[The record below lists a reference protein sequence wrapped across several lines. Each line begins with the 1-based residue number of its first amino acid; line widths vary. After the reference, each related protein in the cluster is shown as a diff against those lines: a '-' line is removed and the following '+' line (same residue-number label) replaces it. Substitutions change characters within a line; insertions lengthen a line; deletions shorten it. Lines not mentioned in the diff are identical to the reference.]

1 MSNIKN
7 LISNNQ
13 SIWLD
18 SISKQMLDSG
28 DLSKIID
35 LGITGIT
42 SNPSIFDKAISSS
55 EVYDETIREISN
67 NISDPKGV
75 FEELAIRDIQRAS
88 DLLFKIYKQSEGTDG
103 FVSLEV
109 DPFLA
114 NNTEE
119 TIKEAKRLW
128 NRVNRENLMIKVP
141 GTDFGFP
148 AVQHLLES
156 GININITLL
165 FSFDSYKKCL
175 QAFLQSQKTNTS
187 SKSVASFFISRID
200 TAVDMNLENSNKLF
214 HKIGIANSYKA
225 FGHYLNSKKI
235 MKNNYQKLL
244 WASTSVKAEDLA
256 PAYYCENFPISGTIN
271 TLPLETINDL
281 LKKKDFNIN
290 KLKISEIYS
299 EIMEDLDKILDLNL
313 ITQDLLLNG
322 IKLFQDSYSSVLDTV
337 NKKMKSIKKK

>member
-1 MSNIKN
+1 
-7 LISNNQ
+7 
-13 SIWLD
+13 
-18 SISKQMLDSG
+18 MLDSG
-28 DLSKIID
+28 DLSNIID

-55 EVYDETIREISN
+55 DVYDETIREISN

-128 NRVNRENLMIKVP
+128 NRVNRENLMIKIP

-165 FSFDSYKKCL
+165 FSFDSYQKCL
-175 QAFLQSQKTNTS
+175 QAFLQY
-187 SKSVASFFISRID
+187 FLEICCFI
-200 TAVDMNLENSNKLF
+200 L
-214 HKIGIANSYKA
+214 YKQNR
-225 FGHYLNSKKI
+225 YRS
-235 MKNNYQKLL
+235 
-244 WASTSVKAEDLA
+244 
-256 PAYYCENFPISGTIN
+256 
-271 TLPLETINDL
+271 
-281 LKKKDFNIN
+281 
-290 KLKISEIYS
+290 
-299 EIMEDLDKILDLNL
+299 
-313 ITQDLLLNG
+313 
-322 IKLFQDSYSSVLDTV
+322 
-337 NKKMKSIKKK
+337 